1 MKQHTIYPSLSALK
15 WLLVSLILVILPH
28 IGHLAWWI
36 LPAFLA
42 LLTWRYYLT
51 QNKKP
56 LPSPTLRFFIAIIA
70 VAGVYLS
77 YQTIFGRDAGV
88 SLLIILIGLK
98 LLEMYNLRDALLIC
112 FLSYFLIITNFLY
125 SQSIPTAL
133 YMSVVMVVITA
144 TLISLNDNNQ
154 ILNFKQKL
162 KLASTILVQAIPI
175 MLILFILFP
184 RVAGPFWSLP
194 KDSHSG
200 RTGLSDSMT
209 MGNIS
214 ELSQSDEIAFRVKFD
229 EEEIPPQSKLYWRGP
244 VLWWTDGRKWSALY
258 RHAQISDKHHAPF
271 EREGLPYHYS
281 VTLEPHNKQWL
292 FALDIPEQAPA
303 KISQMTED
311 YQILAKFPVQ
321 QLIRYKMNSY
331 VDYKA
336 TSINSKQYQIA
347 LRLPEGK
354 HPKSRELAQQWRRQF
369 RDEAQIIQQA
379 LQYFN
384 QQPFYYTLNPPLLI
398 DDTVDEFLFETRQ
411 GFCEHYA
418 AAFVILMRAA
428 AIPARVVTGYQ
439 GGEMNPLGDY
449 LIVRQRDAHA
459 WAEVWLKDKGWVRI
473 DPTAAVSPE
482 RVEQGIDTAIPQQ
495 YSPLLGMEF
504 GANSGLIQAWKQMQ
518 QVWDAMNNGWN
529 QWVLGYGPERQRQL
543 LQMLGFGSMHWK
555 QMVVALV
562 SSVGMILLIIALWM
576 YVRPKHQYDEVQ
588 KWYLKFCRKIT
599 ARYGLKRLPH
609 EGAQDF
615 AKRIAQMD
623 IKNLQQIEKIT
634 CLYLEIRYNSQAS
647 QLVQFKQAIRQ
658 L

>member
-36 LPAFLA
+36 SPAFLV

-56 LPSPTLRFFIAIIA
+56 LPSPTLRFFIAITA
-70 VAGVYLS
+70 VVGVYLS

-133 YMSVVMVVITA
+133 YMSVVMMVITA

-154 ILNFKQKL
+154 MLNFKQKL

-229 EEEIPPQSKLYWRGP
+229 EKDIPPQSKLYWRGP

-258 RHAQISDKHHAPF
+258 RHAQISDKRHIAF

-281 VTLEPHNKQWL
+281 VTLEPHGKQWL
-292 FALDIPEQAPA
+292 FALDIPEQSPA
-303 KISQMTED
+303 KISQMTND

-321 QLIRYKMNSY
+321 QLIRYEMSSY

-336 TSINSKQYQIA
+336 TSINSRQYQIA

-354 HPKSRELAQQWRRQF
+354 HPKSRELAQQWRQQF

-449 LIVRQRDAHA
+449 LVVRQRDAHA
-459 WAEVWLKDKGWVRI
+459 WAEVWLQDEGWIRI

-495 YSPLLGMEF
+495 YSPLLGVEF
-504 GANSGLIQAWKQMQ
+504 GANSGVMQAWKQMQ

-529 QWVLGYGPERQRQL
+529 QWVLGYGPERQQQL
-543 LQMLGFGSMHWK
+543 LKMLGFGSMHWK

-562 SSVGMILLIIALWM
+562 ASVGMILLMIALWM

-588 KWYLKFCRKIT
+588 KWYLKFCRKIA

-615 AKRIAQMD
+615 AQRIAQMD

-634 CLYLEIRYNSQAS
+634 CLYLEIRYNAQAS

>member
-504 GANSGLIQAWKQMQ
+504 GVDSGLIQAWKQMQ

-529 QWVLGYGPERQRQL
+529 QWVLGYGPERQQQL

-555 QMVVALV
+555 QMVVVLV

-634 CLYLEIRYNSQAS
+634 CLYLEIRYNAQAS